1 MRTHRIWTALSLIL
15 ALGLFGCDGDD
26 DDSTAGDDDA
36 TAADDDDAT
45 ADDDDDATADD
56 DDDATPTDDDD
67 DATPADDDDDATPA
81 DDDDATADD
90 DDDDATADDDDATSD
105 DDDTTP
111 AGTPDIEVNP
121 TALNYGTVVIASPQ
135 TITLEI
141 TNTGDADLQVGN
153 LTCVLPPIVFAPWSG
168 PIAPGATQTVDII
181 ANCGVEMAYTGDLII
196 VSNDPDESPLQIPV
210 TVDCDEA

>member
-15 ALGLFGCDGDD
+15 ALGLAGCDGDD

-45 ADDDDDATADD
+45 AGDDDDATADD
-56 DDDATPTDDDD
+56 DDDATPADDDDDD

-81 DDDDATADD
+81 DDDDAT
-90 DDDDATADDDDATSD
+90 SD

-111 AGTPDIEVNP
+111 AGTPDIDVSP
-121 TALNYGTVVIASPQ
+121 VALNYGTVVIASPQ
-135 TITLEI
+135 TIPLVI

-168 PIAPGATQTVDII
+168 SIAPSASQSVDII
-181 ANCGVEMAYTGDLII
+181 ANCGVEMAYSGDLII
-196 VSNDPDESPLQIPV
+196 VSSDPDESPLSIPV